1 MLLENCFT
9 RFKRYALYE
18 KEITPKCTKE
28 IISATRK
35 LFAHIAT
42 QELRAITTTDVRDYL
57 YLKKEERLWSA
68 RTFRN
73 QRQYLKTFF
82 DYCLE
87 NQFIKE
93 NPVSKINKPKL
104 PKTLPRFL
112 TKNQLQKIILH
123 TEIYPWRYE
132 KEKVRNRA
140 LIYTFIHTG
149 MRLNELLN
157 LKIEDINM
165 QEKEIVVKKGK
176 GRKERII
183 PIHNILFSVLQSYL
197 IQRKKS
203 SYRSEYFFESLRV
216 PTKMTAKTIHTI
228 CRKISKKSG
237 EYFTPHNLRHAFARS
252 LVNEGV
258 GLYLVK
264 ELLGHTS
271 ISTTE
276 IYLSVSK
283 ESLRKSFCHVALL

>member
-1 MLLENCFT
+1 
-9 RFKRYALYE
+9 
-18 KEITPKCTKE
+18 
-28 IISATRK
+28 
-35 LFAHIAT
+35 
-42 QELRAITTTDVRDYL
+42 
-57 YLKKEERLWSA
+57 
-68 RTFRN
+68 
-73 QRQYLKTFF
+73 
-82 DYCLE
+82 
-87 NQFIKE
+87 
-93 NPVSKINKPKL
+93 
-104 PKTLPRFL
+104 
-112 TKNQLQKIILH
+112 
-123 TEIYPWRYE
+123 
-132 KEKVRNRA
+132 
-140 LIYTFIHTG
+140 

-203 SYRSEYFFESLRV
+203 SYESEWFFESLRA

-228 CRKISKKSG
+228 CKKISKKSE